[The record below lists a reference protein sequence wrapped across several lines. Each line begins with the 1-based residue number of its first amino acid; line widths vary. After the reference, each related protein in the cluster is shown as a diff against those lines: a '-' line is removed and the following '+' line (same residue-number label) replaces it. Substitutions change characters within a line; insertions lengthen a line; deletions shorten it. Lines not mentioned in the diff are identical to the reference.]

1 MFIKVET
8 RNMSIKWQQVPLDR
22 CRHTDR
28 RTPRFKNSCMT
39 NASAHLKDAQFDQFS
54 CIYTITET

>member
-28 RTPRFKNSCMT
+28 RTPRFKYSCM
-39 NASAHLKDAQFDQFS
+39 
-54 CIYTITET
+54 